1 MAGWLGGKGV
11 RLLTFSPLSSFPAL
25 GEAHSPGWVGE
36 RLEWEVSGPLEGRG
50 AAPSPTLP
58 SPPSP
63 QGRRGPRSSLHPAT
77 PACAHVPFQ
86 GCEAGLGRGGLRSSL
101 CEVASAGHPAAA
113 PGVCLLLS
121 SSLPFLRLGL
131 QMTL

>member
-63 QGRRGPRSSLHPAT
+63 LRAAGAPFISASRDPR
-77 PACAHVPFQ
+77 
-86 GCEAGLGRGGLRSSL
+86 LRSR
-101 CEVASAGHPAAA
+101 AF
-113 PGVCLLLS
+113 PG
-121 SSLPFLRLGL
+121 
-131 QMTL
+131 M